1 MKNNHSAQTK
11 DSSGMSQKKTVIP
24 KKYSIKT
31 FGCKVNTY
39 DSALIQ
45 KNLNHAGLRGQDHKS
60 FQHDGGVH
68 IVNTCAVTE
77 EAVKSAQ
84 SYIRGY
90 RKKHPQDRIVVTG
103 CSAQVETEK
112 FSTLKEVD
120 LVVANSHKM
129 ELADIIMNT
138 FGEEDFQTD
147 NPVGKVN
154 LQSDITLNLEA
165 PDFQT
170 NNPIGKVN
178 SQVDNDFSFKDS
190 HSSLKHKKLSQ
201 ARKVFKSSIFK
212 KNDLGKDGGVE
223 SGHTRLFLKIQDG
236 CSSFC
241 SFCIIPFAR
250 GKSRSLAPQ
259 DLVRSVQKHYEQGV
273 REVVLTGVHIGDY
286 RFPDDNKKGL
296 AELVHILLRETNMP
310 RIRLS
315 SLEPPE
321 LSDELLDIFTDSRIC
336 SHFHLSIQSAHSE
349 VLTKMKRRYSAE
361 EVESVLLKI
370 HKKIP
375 KAFVGMDLIAGFAE
389 ETQEQFEETYSRLKN
404 WPWTKIHVFPYSP
417 RRYTYAEKAYASW
430 PRSLIMKRAGFLRR
444 LSEDRLNKEKRKQIG
459 TVKAILPLKHKNHF
473 GLSRDYWTV
482 LLPKKESAKESVK
495 ESAKEFAEYPEI
507 NNSGE
512 LLLRI
517 HSINPQ
523 NQILVC

>member
-1 MKNNHSAQTK
+1 MKNYHSVRTK
-11 DSSGMSQKKTVIP
+11 DDSGMPQSEVLQKKSVMH

-45 KNLNHAGLRGQDHKS
+45 KNLNHAGLHGQDHNSSSS
-60 FQHDGGVH
+60 FGGVH

-77 EAVKSAQ
+77 SAVKSAQ
-84 SYIRGY
+84 SYIRSY

-112 FSTLKEVD
+112 FSSLKEVD
-120 LVVANSHKM
+120 LIVANSHKS
-129 ELADIIMNT
+129 ELANIIVSV
-138 FGEEDFQTD
+138 FGEGGIQAD
-147 NPVGKVN
+147 NSVG
-154 LQSDITLNLEA
+154 E
-165 PDFQT
+165 
-170 NNPIGKVN
+170 VN
-178 SQVDNDFSFKDS
+178 SQEGDSSSLGDS
-190 HSSLKHKKLSQ
+190 HLLPEYKKYPPGQ
-201 ARKVFKSSIFK
+201 KVFKSSIFK

-223 SGHTRLFLKIQDG
+223 NGHTRLFLKIQDG
-236 CSSFC
+236 CNSFC
-241 SFCIIPFAR
+241 TFCIIPFAR

-259 DLVRSVQKHYEQGV
+259 DLIRSVKKHYEQGV

-286 RFPDDNKKGL
+286 QFPDDDKKGL
-296 AELVHILLRETNMP
+296 AELVHTLLRETNMP

-321 LSDELLDIFTDSRIC
+321 LNDELLDIFTDSRMC
-336 SHFHLSIQSAHSE
+336 PHFHLSVQSAHSE
-349 VLTKMKRRYSAE
+349 VLKRMKRKYTAE
-361 EVESVLLKI
+361 EVGNALLKI

-375 KAFVGMDLIAGFAE
+375 NAFVGMDLIAGFAG

-430 PRSLIMKRAGFLRR
+430 PRSLIVKRAGFLRR
-444 LSEDRLNKEKRKQIG
+444 LSEDRLNKERKKQIG
-459 TVKAILPLKHKNHF
+459 TVKALLPLKHKNHV
-473 GLSRDYWTV
+473 GISRDYWTV
-482 LLPKKESAKESVK
+482 LLSEKASV
-495 ESAKEFAEYPEI
+495 EYAEI

-512 LLLRI
+512 LLVRV
-517 HSINPQ
+517 HSINPK
-523 NQILVC
+523 NQYLVGGF